1 MCQASPIRDC
11 SRPERNPA
19 DGDESRTATR
29 DEYLLRY
36 GFAFRQMKGNE
47 VNLQMRRIR
56 MCVWIIAFF
65 LVAVALALL
74 SSSNGP
80 MSARSL
86 GRRANRFFSQAVGTS
101 PASGSAK
108 DALDLKS
115 IDPKVKACA
124 DFYTYANEG
133 WLVHN
138 PIPPQYPS
146 WGRFNE
152 LAIRNR
158 ENLRKILEKAAA
170 DKGAANGSNE
180 QKIGS
185 YYSGC
190 MDQTARDAAGVKPL
204 DADFQKIAGIHD
216 IPSLETETA
225 SLQKIGVDVLF
236 NFTSS
241 QDLKHS
247 DQEIGDADQ
256 GGLGLPNC
264 TYYTKQDAKSKQ
276 IREEYV
282 AHVTK
287 MFQLL
292 GDDATRS
299 AAEAKTVMDIETRL
313 AQASL
318 TPVERRNPQ
327 ALYHKMD
334 TVQLKALT
342 PAFDWESYFAEVG
355 HPRMGAINVDVPAF
369 FKEVNQALSGIPL
382 GDWKTYLRWRLIDR
396 AAPDL
401 SAPFVAENFNFKG
414 HILTGSK
421 VNLPRWQRCTAATD
435 RGLGEALGQIYVKEY
450 FPPAA
455 KARAQQMVA
464 NLIAALRSDISA
476 LSWMGPETRNAAI
489 AKLQAFNRKIGYPSK
504 WRDYSAL
511 AVNRGPFMENVFRAS
526 QFEFHR
532 EINKIGKPV
541 DRTEW
546 DMTPPTVNAYYD
558 PSMNEIVF
566 PAGILQPPFFNAN
579 ADDAVNYGAMGA
591 VIGHEMTHGFD
602 DEGRQFDA
610 KGNMVNWWTSE
621 DLKRFQA
628 RAQCVAKQ
636 FNSFVVEDNLHE
648 NGKLVLG
655 ESIADLGGL
664 TIAYAAF
671 QKSLEGKP
679 KPPDIGGYTPEQ
691 RFFLSY
697 AQIWAQNVRPQ
708 FARLLV
714 SADPHPIA
722 KFRVLGPLSNM
733 PAFARAFNCKPG
745 DAMVRPASD
754 RCQIW

>member
-1 MCQASPIRDC
+1 
-11 SRPERNPA
+11 
-19 DGDESRTATR
+19 
-29 DEYLLRY
+29 
-36 GFAFRQMKGNE
+36 
-47 VNLQMRRIR
+47 MRRT
-56 MCVWIIAFF
+56 VKWVLA
-65 LVAVALALL
+65 LSLLLAVAACALL
-74 SSSNGP
+74 SSSQGHVL
-80 MSARSL
+80 ARSV
-86 GRRANRFFSQAVGTS
+86 GSRANFIFSQGDATS
-101 PASGSAK
+101 TASEPGNH
-108 DALDLKS
+108 ALDLKS
-115 IDPKVKACA
+115 IDPKVKACT

-133 WLVHN
+133 WLAHN

-158 ENLRKILEKAAA
+158 EDLRKILEKAAA
-170 DKGAANGSNE
+170 DKTAANGSDE

-185 YYSGC
+185 YYSSC
-190 MDQTARDAAGVKPL
+190 MDQAARDAAGVKPL
-204 DADFQKIAGIHD
+204 APDFQKIAGIHD
-216 IPSLETETA
+216 IPSLEAEIA
-225 SLQKIGVDVLF
+225 SLQRMGVDVLF

-282 AHVTK
+282 THITK

-292 GDDATRS
+292 GDDATKS
-299 AAEAKTVMDIETRL
+299 SAEAKTVMDLETKL

-318 TPVERRNPQ
+318 TPVERRDPQ
-327 ALYHKMD
+327 VLYHKMD
-334 TVQLKALT
+334 LAQLKALT
-342 PAFDWESYFAEVG
+342 PSFDWESYFAEVG
-355 HPRMGAINVDVPAF
+355 HPSMGSINVDIPAF
-369 FKEVNQALSGIPL
+369 FKEVNQALTGVPL
-382 GDWKTYLRWRLIDR
+382 GGWKTYLRWRLIDR

-401 SAPFVAENFNFKG
+401 STPFVAENFNFNG

-421 VNLPRWQRCTAATD
+421 VNLPQWQRCTAAAD
-435 RGLGEALGQIYVKEY
+435 RGLGEALGQVYVQEY

-455 KARAQQMVA
+455 KVRAQAMVA
-464 NLIAALRSDISA
+464 NLIAALHSDIST
-476 LSWMGPETRNAAI
+476 LSWMGPETRKAAV

-511 AVNRGPFMENVFRAS
+511 TVNQGPYVENVFRAA

-566 PAGILQPPFFNAN
+566 PAGILQPPFFNAK

-610 KGNMVNWWTSE
+610 KGNMVNWWTPG

-636 FNSFVVEDNLHE
+636 FDSFVVQDDLHE

-671 QKSLEGKP
+671 QKSLQGKP
-679 KPPDIGGYTPEQ
+679 QPPEIGSYTPDQ

-697 AQIWAQNVRPQ
+697 AQIWAQNIRPQ

-733 PAFARAFNCKPG
+733 PAFAKAFNCKPG
-745 DAMVRPASD
+745 DPMVRPAAD